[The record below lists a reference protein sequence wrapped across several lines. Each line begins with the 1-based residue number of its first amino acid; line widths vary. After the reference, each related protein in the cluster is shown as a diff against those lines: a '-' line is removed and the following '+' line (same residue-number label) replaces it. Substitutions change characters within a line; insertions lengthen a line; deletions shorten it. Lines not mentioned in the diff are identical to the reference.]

1 MVWDW
6 PHPVNQAAII
16 IDSKVIDLFLIFFNG
31 VNVIKIVETSTFT
44 EKLFIFNIQ
53 KKNMLQAKSGD
64 TVKVHYSGRLTDG
77 TTFDSSDGRDP
88 LEFKV
93 GNGDVIKGFD
103 EGVSGMSV
111 GEKKTVHI
119 PADEAYGQKDEDRIV
134 EFPKANFPPD
144 MEPEVGM
151 QLNMTNGSG
160 QVIPVIILEV
170 GEETV
175 ILDAN
180 HPLAG
185 QDLIFDIELVDIA
198 GGSRI
203 IMP

>member
-1 MVWDW
+1 M
-6 PHPVNQAAII
+6 Q
-16 IDSKVIDLFLIFFNG
+16 
-31 VNVIKIVETSTFT
+31 
-44 EKLFIFNIQ
+44 
-53 KKNMLQAKSGD
+53 QAKSGD

-77 TTFDSSDGRDP
+77 TTFDSSEGRDP

-103 EGVSGMSV
+103 EGVTGMAV
-111 GEKKTVHI
+111 GDKKTVHI
-119 PADEAYGQKDEDRIV
+119 PADEAYGQKEDDRIV
-134 EFPKANFPPD
+134 KFPRANFPPD

-151 QLNMTNGSG
+151 QLNMTNGGG
-160 QVIPVIILEV
+160 QVIPVTIIDMD
-170 GEETV
+170 EENVT
-175 ILDAN
+175 LDAN

-185 QDLIFDIELVDIA
+185 QDLIFDIEMVDIK

>member
-1 MVWDW
+1 M
-6 PHPVNQAAII
+6 Q
-16 IDSKVIDLFLIFFNG
+16 
-31 VNVIKIVETSTFT
+31 
-44 EKLFIFNIQ
+44 
-53 KKNMLQAKSGD
+53 QAKSGD

-77 TTFDSSDGRDP
+77 TTFDSSEGRDP

-103 EGVSGMSV
+103 DGVTGMSI

-119 PADEAYGQKDEDRIV
+119 PADEAYGQKDDNRIV

-160 QVIPVIILEV
+160 QVIPVVIVEV
-170 GEETV
+170 GEEAV
-175 ILDAN
+175 LLDAN

-185 QDLIFDIELVDIA
+185 QDLIFDIELVGIS
-198 GGSRI
+198 GGSKI